1 MTDGPRACVQALVQ
15 AAASKMMPNL
25 DFVIA
30 VPEGGGV
37 CADGQVAVPAGHLVM
52 LKGRVT
58 SDVQLTSDW

>member
-25 DFVIA
+25 DFAIA

-37 CADGQVAVPAGHLVM
+37 CADGQVAVTLGVLHI
-52 LKGRVT
+52 
-58 SDVQLTSDW
+58 S